1 MSLSADHLDVL
12 GTGYNDVN
20 NAGPNE
26 YAMRTDFV
34 LERGGKRAARM
45 ELAASERS
53 VAELGVRDTVR
64 RLIFEVQSAF
74 VDVQAAG
81 EVLKLA
87 QENLKR
93 LNDIVEV
100 NTARV
105 RIGDLAEV
113 ELDRSRVAAMQYQTA
128 VRQAELQ
135 LRQAK
140 TRLQLLMGRSQV
152 ADEFDAAGSIRRDEP
167 RIIQE
172 DILKAA
178 LAQRPDLMLARGAQA
193 RNQADLRLQMA
204 QGKVDYT
211 AGTEYRRQQG
221 INGTGNSLGVY
232 FSAPLPVWNRNQ
244 GEIARAQREIAQA
257 DTQVR
262 AAEARVRG
270 EVVSAW
276 QQYSMSLGILRD
288 IEQRMLSTSREVLQ
302 ATEYSYRRGE
312 ATLVE
317 FLDAQRAF
325 SEVTQSYNEAWAAYA
340 KGLYL
345 IDSVAA
351 NSVSGAAGGN

>member
-1 MSLSADHLDVL
+1 
-12 GTGYNDVN
+12 
-20 NAGPNE
+20 
-26 YAMRTDFV
+26 
-34 LERGGKRAARM
+34 M

-87 QENLKR
+87 HENLKR

>member
-1 MSLSADHLDVL
+1 
-12 GTGYNDVN
+12 
-20 NAGPNE
+20 
-26 YAMRTDFV
+26 
-34 LERGGKRAARM
+34 
-45 ELAASERS
+45 
-53 VAELGVRDTVR
+53 
-64 RLIFEVQSAF
+64 
-74 VDVQAAG
+74 
-81 EVLKLA
+81 
-87 QENLKR
+87 
-93 LNDIVEV
+93 
-100 NTARV
+100 
-105 RIGDLAEV
+105 
-113 ELDRSRVAAMQYQTA
+113 
-128 VRQAELQ
+128 
-135 LRQAK
+135 
-140 TRLQLLMGRSQV
+140 MGRSQV